1 MGNLYQYGNE
11 TIDLHD
17 KNIPLIRRV
26 AFGLLYLGRVC
37 EFDFDSD
44 PANMEFAMNFIR
56 EQGLNAPEGE
66 SVFDEFAKRKGEK
79 LSRRFQVKKLS
90 SH

>member
-1 MGNLYQYGNE
+1 MSNLYQYGNK

-17 KNIPLIRRV
+17 KAIPLTKRV
-26 AFGLLYLGRVC
+26 AFGLLYLGNVC
-37 EFDFDSD
+37 EADFDSD
-44 PANMEFAMNFIR
+44 RVNMDFAMDFIQ
-56 EQGLNAPEGE
+56 EQGFGIPDGE